1 MPAAV
6 PTEAE
11 RSRDRVASADA
22 IFPDPFVTRI
32 EDDAGIRFLQPARP
46 EAPQFLVQLRVQFA
60 DRTRAKLMA
69 EQFLGDR
76 LRPVNSSVGNRPGRS
91 CGIRSGSL
99 PTRVTSVRG

>member
-1 MPAAV
+1 MQTACLQSQPVLFPTARALAAGEFHGQHMPSAV

-22 IFPDPFVTRI
+22 VVPDPFVTRI

-69 EQFLGDR
+69 A
-76 LRPVNSSVGNRPGRS
+76 
-91 CGIRSGSL
+91 
-99 PTRVTSVRG
+99 